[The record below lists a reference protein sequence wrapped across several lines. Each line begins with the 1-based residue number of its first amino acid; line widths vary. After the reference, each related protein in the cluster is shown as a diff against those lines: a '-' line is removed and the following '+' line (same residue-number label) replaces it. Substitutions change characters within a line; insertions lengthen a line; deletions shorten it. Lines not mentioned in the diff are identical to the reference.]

1 MVLITTPV
9 FTRLLT
15 KDEFGYYSNYVSWLN
30 IFQVIATLNV
40 QATLVSAKY
49 DYKRNFNEYVL
60 SVFSLSALSIL
71 LWTIFIN
78 IFSKEMCSF
87 LSLDIKYINLMF
99 IYLLML
105 MSITIFQKKE
115 QFFYRY
121 KTTVIISMIIT
132 LFTAFLSIVL
142 VMLFKNKI
150 WGRILG
156 SVIPTII
163 IGLILCI
170 ELIYKGKRVNIKCWN
185 YALPICLPYIP
196 HLLSMT
202 LLNSM
207 DRTMITKICG
217 VEFTALYSVATTCGS
232 AVSVINASLNDAFS
246 PWLADKLN
254 SKEFVKIK
262 KVSYFYVGIFT
273 YGAFGI
279 MLFSPELLWLLG
291 GKEYME
297 AQYVMPP
304 IAMGAICQF
313 LYTMFVNIEQA
324 RKKTLGMA
332 IASAI
337 AALINFILNS
347 IYIPKF
353 GYIAAAYTT
362 LIGFMCLLF
371 MHMFLVKIIGFS
383 SVYNYKFFLFI
394 ILGMCFLTIGVNYL
408 FVALKLRYLIIAIYL
423 ISILVFLPKPINIIN
438 TFIKH
443 DKIN

>member
-1 MVLITTPV
+1 
-9 FTRLLT
+9 
-15 KDEFGYYSNYVSWLN
+15 
-30 IFQVIATLNV
+30 
-40 QATLVSAKY
+40 
-49 DYKRNFNEYVL
+49 
-60 SVFSLSALSIL
+60 
-71 LWTIFIN
+71 
-78 IFSKEMCSF
+78 
-87 LSLDIKYINLMF
+87 
-99 IYLLML
+99 
-105 MSITIFQKKE
+105 
-115 QFFYRY
+115 
-121 KTTVIISMIIT
+121 
-132 LFTAFLSIVL
+132 
-142 VMLFKNKI
+142 
-150 WGRILG
+150 
-156 SVIPTII
+156 
-163 IGLILCI
+163 
-170 ELIYKGKRVNIKCWN
+170 
-185 YALPICLPYIP
+185 
-196 HLLSMT
+196 
-202 LLNSM
+202 
-207 DRTMITKICG
+207 
-217 VEFTALYSVATTCGS
+217 
-232 AVSVINASLNDAFS
+232 
-246 PWLADKLN
+246 
-254 SKEFVKIK
+254 
-262 KVSYFYVGIFT
+262 
-273 YGAFGI
+273 
-279 MLFSPELLWLLG
+279 
-291 GKEYME
+291 ME